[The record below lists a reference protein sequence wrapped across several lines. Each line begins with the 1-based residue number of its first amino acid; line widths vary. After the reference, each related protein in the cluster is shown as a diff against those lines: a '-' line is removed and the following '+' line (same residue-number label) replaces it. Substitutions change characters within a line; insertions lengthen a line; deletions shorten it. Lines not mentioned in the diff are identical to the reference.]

1 MLLILLLFSDS
12 FCEEAYQNLQAPTL
26 SIKDS
31 QDPKKVQEY
40 INKIRKPNQTKIT
53 IFSNGP
59 SRNFTLDKNGKVVI
73 PIKITLTQLYEYRL
87 NWKAVEI
94 VENKYLPTSVNYDFE
109 KMLIYPIVKDQC
121 LTTFID
127 HRKRHYWYTCWDIR
141 RKTSRYSQELI
152 IELGDNF
159 VFKGTNS
166 SRYVLRSPNVQP
178 IYSIDPKCGDYEYS
192 ERVAV
197 PEYLAIA
204 IN

>member
-1 MLLILLLFSDS
+1 MLLILLLFSGS
-12 FCEEAYQNLQAPTL
+12 FCEEAYKNLQAPSL
-26 SIKDS
+26 SIKDL

-53 IFSNGP
+53 ILSNGQ
-59 SRNFTLDKNGKVVI
+59 SRNFTLDENGKVII

-94 VENKYLPTSVNYDFE
+94 ENKYLPVSVNYDFE

-127 HRKRHYWYTCWDIR
+127 HRKTHYWYSSWDIR

-152 IELGDNF
+152 LELGDNF
-159 VFKGTNS
+159 VFKTTNS

-178 IYSIDPKCGDYEYS
+178 IYSIDPKCGEYKYS
-192 ERVAV
+192 ERVEV
-197 PEYLAIA
+197 PQYLAIG